1 MRKTEVHRSSVY
13 IWKEKALEPHKRGP
27 KFKRLQKTPEEKI
40 RNLREEMERLRG
52 YLEEKEKQ
60 IHLLREKLEPQRD
73 DSKPV
78 RCPNCGCEKV
88 YRNGTYEIR
97 PKGFFDNLKARKE
110 ELIQRF
116 ICPYCGKSFHIKK
129 QSFPH
134 SSLKNEVRR
143 SVGIIRTDGKTSL
156 RRLQDC
162 IRKILCVD
170 VSLGFIYKE
179 LMRVSQIAERIN
191 LKVSSLVSFSL
202 LS

>member
-1 MRKTEVHRSSVY
+1 MSFKPIPVEKKIEAVSRVIAGEKIQPGARKTEVHRSSVY
-13 IWKEKALEPHKRGP
+13 VWKGRALAALEEALQPHKRGP

-52 YLEEKEKQ
+52 YLEEKERQIYLLKQ
-60 IHLLREKLEPQRD
+60 KLEPQRD

-116 ICPYCGKSFHIKK
+116 ICPYFGKSFHIKK
-129 QSFPH
+129 TKVPS
-134 SSLKNEVRR
+134 R
-143 SVGIIRTDGKTSL
+143 SH
-156 RRLQDC
+156 
-162 IRKILCVD
+162 
-170 VSLGFIYKE
+170 KE
-179 LMRVSQIAERIN
+179 
-191 LKVSSLVSFSL
+191 
-202 LS
+202 